1 LDEPVYHFK
10 GRAYPLLQNSSYSL
24 ARSLFSFRFQIHDS
38 DAPAVVWEKLVQG
51 LGALLGQNDP
61 ENRKVFFIGRLLG
74 FELGDTLSE
83 QASLPDA
90 RQFQEQALGYLLDYF
105 RALAQKYPAVVLLED
120 IHWADNSS
128 FELIGRMSGSLAKQ
142 PLLIVCTARTELF
155 ARRPDWGENLAVH
168 NRLEL
173 QPLAL
178 RESYGLVDEILQE
191 VELAPDELRDL
202 LVERAEG
209 NPFFIEEGIKML
221 IDAGVIEKSTGHWKA
236 RLELLTQVKIPPTLE
251 GLLQARLDS
260 LYPRQRVLL
269 QRAAV
274 LGRVFWDQAV
284 EFLGKKENGHQTGDD
299 AATQE
304 TLEDLRARE
313 IIYLQKQSAFVGTA
327 EYLFKHAL
335 FRDVTYG
342 TLLKRARR
350 AYHAR
355 AARWLEQMAQ
365 NSSRTDENATL
376 IAQHYEQA
384 GDSLS
389 ASYWYRRAGK
399 LAASRF
405 ANVEAVH
412 AFSRALELTPANAL
426 QDAYKIVLA
435 REQVLDRI
443 GDRQSQRND
452 LDQLLQF
459 AEAIGDAAI
468 RSEVEL
474 RRANFGFATADY
486 SSGISAA
493 RRAITLAQAAGSVE
507 NEARGYYI
515 WGRSLD
521 FQQAGPESFEK
532 FEKALEL
539 ARAAGL
545 ARLEADI
552 LMSLGPHFSDQNKY
566 AESIK
571 YLTAALRIF
580 RQLDDRHGEA
590 KRSVTWGLPIGA
602 RETTPLPNLISKL
615 L

>member
-1 LDEPVYHFK
+1 
-10 GRAYPLLQNSSYSL
+10 
-24 ARSLFSFRFQIHDS
+24 
-38 DAPAVVWEKLVQG
+38 
-51 LGALLGQNDP
+51 
-61 ENRKVFFIGRLLG
+61 
-74 FELGDTLSE
+74 
-83 QASLPDA
+83 
-90 RQFQEQALGYLLDYF
+90 
-105 RALAQKYPAVVLLED
+105 
-120 IHWADNSS
+120 
-128 FELIGRMSGSLAKQ
+128 
-142 PLLIVCTARTELF
+142 
-155 ARRPDWGENLAVH
+155 
-168 NRLEL
+168 
-173 QPLAL
+173 
-178 RESYGLVDEILQE
+178 
-191 VELAPDELRDL
+191 
-202 LVERAEG
+202 
-209 NPFFIEEGIKML
+209 
-221 IDAGVIEKSTGHWKA
+221 
-236 RLELLTQVKIPPTLE
+236 
-251 GLLQARLDS
+251 
-260 LYPRQRVLL
+260 
-269 QRAAV
+269 
-274 LGRVFWDQAV
+274 
-284 EFLGKKENGHQTGDD
+284 
-299 AATQE
+299 
-304 TLEDLRARE
+304 
-313 IIYLQKQSAFVGTA
+313 
-327 EYLFKHAL
+327 
-335 FRDVTYG
+335 
-342 TLLKRARR
+342 LLKRARR

-365 NSSRTDENATL
+365 SSSRTDENATL

-412 AFSRALELTPANAL
+412 AFSRALELTPANAV

-452 LDQLLQF
+452 LDQLLEF

-493 RRAITLAQAAGSVE
+493 RQAITLAQAAGSVE

-580 RQLDDRHGEA
+580 RQLDDRHGEGKA
-590 KRSVTWGLPIGA
+590 LGNMGVAYWGQGNHAAAQSHFEAALKAVQEVGDRMVEGILTGNLGVLAHEQLDYGASFRHHWQAIQISREVQDRHSEAINLSNLAEAARDLGDFSQARLWYDQALQIARDVGVTQIESGV
-602 RETTPLPNLISKL
+602 LISLSL
-615 L
+615 LLEYLGDEQAALELAGQALILAKESKNAIFESAGLYRLAQALLMVNRYDGASDHFQRALDLQVRLGLEGRAIEARAGLARVRLALGDLQSAQGYIEEILPHLQSKNLTGTEEPVRVYLTCFMALHANQDPRALAVLESGYRFLLERQSTIENVDLRSSFLNVVPPNRQLLELWQEFHD